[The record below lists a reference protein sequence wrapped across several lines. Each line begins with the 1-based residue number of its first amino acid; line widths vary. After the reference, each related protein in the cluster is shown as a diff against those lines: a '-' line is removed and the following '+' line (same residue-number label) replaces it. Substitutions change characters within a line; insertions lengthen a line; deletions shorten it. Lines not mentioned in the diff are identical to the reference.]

1 MLFTRSLCISLLFV
15 ESSRI
20 DYVYTDEATESVL
33 QPIEEA
39 ASPFFSYIQPINHP
53 KSHKMKP
60 LLTLL
65 LCWGCLVLS
74 AQTQP
79 CQTPQHR
86 SFDFWV
92 GNWTVYHAEADT
104 VVGYNEVKPIL
115 NSCVIE
121 ENWTSANGWQGKS
134 FNTYQPADSSWHQTW
149 VDQSGNTY
157 YFTGRRSG
165 NTMKMSGQSQQKGQ
179 TVQFRMQY
187 RYSPDTGEVR
197 QTWTSSTD
205 GGENWKTVF
214 DGIYRKD

>member
-1 MLFTRSLCISLLFV
+1 LFV

-121 ENWTSANGWQGKS
+121 ENWTSAKAGREKASILISRLTPAGTKRGW
-134 FNTYQPADSSWHQTW
+134 TRVAIPT
-149 VDQSGNTY
+149 
-157 YFTGRRSG
+157 
-165 NTMKMSGQSQQKGQ
+165 
-179 TVQFRMQY
+179 
-187 RYSPDTGEVR
+187 
-197 QTWTSSTD
+197 TSLAAVP
-205 GGENWKTVF
+205 E
-214 DGIYRKD
+214 IR